1 MATSN
6 TVRPSTTLR
15 LRLAADPLSGYLDG
29 AWWPHSRDP
38 EVELAD
44 LVDHFPTKGGHIRR
58 VVYSRPDWL
67 TQPRK
72 IPVSRGRL
80 KTGSFPHD
88 DTHVVLLSLSTGV
101 ELKLLVVP
109 PDTAARS
116 AQRVMAQAAA
126 PGNRRSGP
134 ELLSKARSDPNTD
147 AVGHWFDDG
156 GAPVGAAATHVGAAS
171 VDES

>member
-58 VVYSRPDWL
+58 
-67 TQPRK
+67 
-72 IPVSRGRL
+72 
-80 KTGSFPHD
+80 D

-156 GAPVGAAATHVGAAS
+156 GAPVGAGATRVGAAS